1 MTHGSV
7 GRFDNKGLLLAFPA
21 QLFDVVL
28 ELCVLSR
35 EDPGFGYEAVLLRLA
50 LDHSRDTRTGVCGN
64 KVIVFLSQNPHF
76 LLLKSSDVLYL

>member
-28 ELCVLSR
+28 ELSVLSG
-35 EDPGFGYEAVLLRLA
+35 EDPGLGYEAVLLRLA
-50 LDHSRDTRTGVCGN
+50 LDHSGETKTRGVWE
-64 KVIVFLSQNPHF
+64 
-76 LLLKSSDVLYL
+76 